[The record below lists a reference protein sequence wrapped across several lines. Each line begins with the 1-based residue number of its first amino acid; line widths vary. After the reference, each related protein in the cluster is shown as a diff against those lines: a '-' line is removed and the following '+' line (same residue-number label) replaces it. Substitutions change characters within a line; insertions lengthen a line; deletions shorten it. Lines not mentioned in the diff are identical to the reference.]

1 MLGIPSHAGHCA
13 VASRCWVWSYS
24 RFPMMCLLSLGE
36 LLRPTAVPLVLV
48 YRRYQ
53 DIHPKSPLFLAVT
66 AGQRQLA
73 FTEGR
78 CSPSF
83 AWPGAVFF
91 FSVCTAKGVFW
102 MMLPGHF
109 WTHPASAPAHTQDLS
124 FQATDFK
131 KWASNKFM

>member
-1 MLGIPSHAGHCA
+1 
-13 VASRCWVWSYS
+13 
-24 RFPMMCLLSLGE
+24 MCLLSLGE

-78 CSPSF
+78 CSPSS

-91 FSVCTAKGVFW
+91 FLSLYSQRSFLDDATRALLDLPCFCPCPHTGLEF
-102 MMLPGHF
+102 PGHR
-109 WTHPASAPAHTQDLS
+109 L
-124 FQATDFK
+124 
-131 KWASNKFM
+131 